1 MVNTRSFTLGTS
13 ATENGYLVAGAPGN
27 IAGALIAHRDMPLP
41 DALDAPRHWLDS
53 DYGKR
58 INYYSNGP
66 ATGRPLVLVHSI
78 NAAPSAFEMKPLF
91 EHYRSQRPVYALDLP
106 GFGFSDRS
114 ERRYSPELFANSLVE
129 FLTKVVKE
137 PADVAAFSLS
147 SEFAARAALSAP
159 ERISSLV
166 VISPT
171 GFSKRNL
178 PVGALSNGLHRFLTL
193 PLLSQGLYDALTSRP
208 SIRYFMRQYFTR
220 EPPVEFI
227 EYAYATSH
235 QTGARH
241 APLYFLSGHL
251 FTPNT
256 CDELYGKLKL
266 PALALYDRD
275 PNTSFDRLPEFVA
288 QHPNW
293 KAVRIEATM
302 GMSHWDKLP
311 ETTAAMD
318 RFWIAS
324 GRV

>member
-1 MVNTRSFTLGTS
+1 MMTTTQSMTPGSLAGPMIAQRS
-13 ATENGYLVAGAPGN
+13 
-27 IAGALIAHRDMPLP
+27 MPLP

-58 INYYSNGP
+58 VNYYADGP
-66 ATGRPLVLVHSI
+66 ASGRPLVLVHSI

-91 EHYRSQRPVYALDLP
+91 EHYRTQRRVYALDLP
-106 GFGFSDRS
+106 GFGFSDRA
-114 ERRYSPELFANSLVE
+114 ERRYSPDLFANTLVE
-129 FLTKVVKE
+129 FLTQVVQE
-137 PADVAAFSLS
+137 PADVVAFSLS
-147 SEFAARAALSAP
+147 AEFAARAALSAP
-159 ERISSLV
+159 ERLASLV

-178 PVGALSNGLHRFLTL
+178 PVGDTGFSAGLHRFLNL
-193 PLLSQGLYDALTSRP
+193 PGLSQGLYDLLTSRP

-220 EPPVEFI
+220 EPPAEFI

-235 QTGARH
+235 QPGARH

-256 CDELYGKLKL
+256 RDELYGKLKL
-266 PALALYDRD
+266 PVLALYDRD

-293 KAVRIEATM
+293 KAVRIEATL

-318 RFWIAS
+318 RFWVEQ
-324 GRV
+324 GKG